1 MCGRYAD
8 FLELQDLMDA
18 FVIDTV
24 TESAAAHAA
33 RYNIAPLQDVRIVR
47 VHHNQRVLDT
57 ARWGLVPRWAKDT
70 SAAARTIN
78 ARLETASTKPSFR
91 AAFASRRCV
100 IPASGYYEWQSLPTG
115 KTPHFIHP
123 SDSAPLA
130 MAGLYEAWRASEA
143 EPWLVTCSVLT
154 TAASAPLADIHDRRP
169 VMLSHDDEDAW
180 LDPASDGEAAMAA
193 ALGQAPELAWHPVSA
208 AVGNVRNDYPELA
221 QPATDSLF

>member
-8 FLELQDLMDA
+8 FLELQELMDA
-18 FVIDTV
+18 FVIDTI
-24 TESAAAHAA
+24 TDSAAAHEP
-33 RYNIAPLQDVRIVR
+33 RFNIAPLQDVRIVR
-47 VHHNQRVLDT
+47 AHQNQRVLDT

-100 IPASGYYEWQSLPTG
+100 IPASGYYEWQSLPSG
-115 KTPHFIHP
+115 KTPHFIHS
-123 SDSAPLA
+123 SDGAPLA

-154 TAASAPLADIHDRRP
+154 TAASASLAQIHDRRP
-169 VMLSHDDEDAW
+169 VMLSADDVEAW
-180 LDPASDGEAAMAA
+180 LDSSSDAEAAMAA
-193 ALGQAPELAWHPVSA
+193 ALGEPPSLEWHAVNA
-208 AVGNVRNDYPELA
+208 AVGNVRNDYPELV
-221 QPATDSLF
+221 QPATESLF